1 MTPGAPQTG
10 FSTGT
15 AMDPN
20 NPPQVSA
27 PQPQVGPQPVV
38 EPGPLQWISN
48 YYQSELGR
56 DPDQEGLNF
65 WLNSVQSGQNS
76 LDDVR
81 NAINNSQEGQRYDIN
96 SLYKN
101 DLGREADEGGFN
113 FWLNALQNGVSLDDI
128 RNQGFLASDEYK
140 NKKPVS
146 EYPEIP
152 KTPIFG
158 DSPFDPGSAFTP
170 GPTPMPIFGDSPTE
184 PKDSFNPKG
193 FDPRSLIGRRLAEEQ
208 VRPRSGNPFTGDPGF
223 SIPNNPYET
232 DDFNNPGKGTGSIK
246 DLFGGSPTDPFLG
259 MPMPV
264 GMGGEI
270 AGVAKAAMDPVA
282 DFVKNIGQQPQY
294 VQNAFGQALT
304 RFGDPVAAARAVLG
318 SLK

>member
-27 PQPQVGPQPVV
+27 PQPQVGLEPVV
-38 EPGPLQWISN
+38 EPGPLQLISN
-48 YYQSELGR
+48 YYQGELGR

-101 DLGREADEGGFN
+101 VLGREADQPGFD
-113 FWLNALQNGVSLDDI
+113 FWLNSLQGGQSLDKIQDAFY
-128 RNQGFLASDEYK
+128 NSPEYQAAH
-140 NKKPVS
+140 PRPDV
-146 EYPEIP
+146 PEVGEP
-152 KTPIFG
+152 PMAPFVPTEGPM
-158 DSPFDPGSAFTP
+158 PFDPNIRDDNGVIIGARDP
-170 GPTPMPIFGDSPTE
+170 KPYVNRYPDGVAIPTTS
-184 PKDSFNPKG
+184 
-193 FDPRSLIGRRLAEEQ
+193 
-208 VRPRSGNPFTGDPGF
+208 
-223 SIPNNPYET
+223 PYET

-318 SLK
+318 ALK